1 MDVYSYGVLLCEMC
15 IRKLPV
21 PECLDEQI
29 SSITNEHFQSL
40 VRRCTDKE
48 PKNRPSMQ
56 DVEFTLRGIKPS
68 RLKHEKFTL
77 TFC

>member
-21 PECLDEQI
+21 PECFDEQI
-29 SSITNEHFQSL
+29 SSMTSKDLQSL
-40 VRRCTDKE
+40 VRQCTEKE

-56 DVEFTLRGIKPS
+56 DVELTLRGIKPS
-68 RLKHEKFTL
+68 WSLF
-77 TFC
+77 